1 MSKLIRDK
9 EVESLYEKNVYSYM
23 KKTIENIYTGFGYD
37 EIDIPLFTS
46 AQLYEKYKGVPGS
59 KFVKFLDRNGNVI
72 VIRPDATFHILKKV
86 NANGIKKV
94 QRFYYHTEIVR
105 YRSDNHENNEI
116 IQSGVEFFNDNSPL
130 CDSEVIAIA
139 VKSVLALNIKDIRV
153 DIGHSDYIYALFDG
167 EHQLNKNDIQKIH
180 TYIAQKNTVD
190 LKEFLLKKN
199 VDKELSRRVLEI
211 CMLFGD
217 YESVRRRAEQF
228 CINDKMH
235 SALANIHQ
243 IYLCLKA
250 YGLEKYIYLDLGF
263 SNPMEYYSGMI
274 FKIYAQNAKE
284 EIVSGGRYDQ
294 LASKFGLRKYACG
307 FGHNLNLTAEIIKES
322 LSDEDELVLIQ
333 CPVEE
338 FASGIETAE
347 TIRTYGFHAV
357 LNTGGDQLTI
367 KYKGKMFADGKALV
381 AAKEKFRGKF

>member
-1 MSKLIRDK
+1 M
-9 EVESLYEKNVYSYM
+9 ESLYEKNVYSYM
-23 KKTIENIYTGFGYD
+23 KKSIEEIYGSFGYD

-59 KFVKFLDRNGNVI
+59 KFVKFLDRNGKVI

-86 NANGIKKV
+86 NANGIRKV

-105 YRSDNHENNEI
+105 YKSDNHEDNEI
-116 IQSGVEFFNDNSPL
+116 IQSGVEFFNDNSPF

-139 VKSVLALNIKDIRV
+139 IKSLLNLGIYDIRV

-167 EHQLNKNDIQKIH
+167 NHHLNKADLQKIH

-190 LKEFLLKKN
+190 LKEFLQIKK
-199 VDKELSRRVLEI
+199 VEGELSEQVMEI

-217 YESVRRRAEQF
+217 YETVRHRAEQL
-228 CINDKMH
+228 CVNDKML
-235 SALANIHQ
+235 SALENIHQ
-243 IYLCLKA
+243 IYTCLKS
-250 YGLEKYIYLDLGF
+250 YGLEQYIYLDLGF

-284 EIVSGGRYDQ
+284 EIISGGRYDQ

-307 FGHNLNLTAEIIKES
+307 FGHNLNLSSELIKAQMS
-322 LSDEDELVLIQ
+322 HGDERVVIQ
-333 CPVEE
+333 CPPHDIN
-338 FASGIETAE
+338 GIAAAE
-347 TIRTYGFHAV
+347 KIRAKGFPAV
-357 LNTGGDQLTI
+357 LNEGGEKLTV
-367 KYKGKMFADGKALV
+367 KYKNRIYTDAEDFLNKAN
-381 AAKEKFRGKF
+381 ARGKF